1 MEAFQLHMQLLG
13 KGALVMN
20 ALEETAVTVA
30 CILCTQKVSDVP
42 VNTTSCSSHSKS
54 VSLSPIHM

>member
-1 MEAFQLHMQLLG
+1 MQLLG